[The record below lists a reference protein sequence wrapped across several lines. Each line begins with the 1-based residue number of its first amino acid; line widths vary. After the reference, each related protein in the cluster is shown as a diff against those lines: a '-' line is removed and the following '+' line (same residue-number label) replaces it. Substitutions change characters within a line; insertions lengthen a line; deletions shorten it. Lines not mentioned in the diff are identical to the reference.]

1 MICHKAIGDLYYDVN
16 GNAWRAQ
23 VFVEIIGDM
32 VHSAL
37 PFDDFPIMA

>member
-1 MICHKAIGDLYYDVN
+1 MIYDQAIGNLYYDVN
-16 GNAWRAQ
+16 GNSWRAQ